1 MLTTVAL
8 QILFFLYK
16 EDKMFLFCIL
26 EQKHSLAALRVML
39 SLIQAGHAIS
49 VFQTV
54 HKSLSEDKNQL

>member
-8 QILFFLYK
+8 QILVFLYK